1 MSPRIPENQIVTKQC
16 KHSVYCKVSLKCTP
30 PNILQ
35 FDFLLFV
42 FVKLGCH
49 TDVAKPDNAPCSQR
63 KQCSLVSPDSL
74 FWDATL
80 CLVTTR
86 HHLVLGRDTT
96 VANPLSFA
104 SLLHRPILGCDQCPR
119 SPPIHLIGG
128 SSAWEDAHACTLC
141 SRVSPRPGMRYDVAI
156 PLRLVLGD

>member
-1 MSPRIPENQIVTKQC
+1 VSPRIPENQIVTKQC

-96 VANPLSFA
+96 VLCFA
-104 SLLHRPILGCDQCPR
+104 VASPHPWMRP
-119 SPPIHLIGG
+119 
-128 SSAWEDAHACTLC
+128 
-141 SRVSPRPGMRYDVAI
+141 VSPFPSHSPRRWILCLGRRSCVHSMLSSLASPWDAI
-156 PLRLVLGD
+156 